1 MATVCQNLKQF
12 LNNHSIIWHVE
23 LGSNCIISPYFF
35 IKIVKAAKSNI
46 HKLRFFMLN
55 GENNRLKYCLEIL
68 DFETK
73 QTSSAI
79 AYNIFNKQEE
89 TFPELR

>member
-1 MATVCQNLKQF
+1 
-12 LNNHSIIWHVE
+12 
-23 LGSNCIISPYFF
+23 
-35 IKIVKAAKSNI
+35 
-46 HKLRFFMLN
+46 MLN